1 MTDVRTKYVPP
12 SYNLTGFNCPHC
24 GVLAKQFWYNCY
36 SSAIGDDETPHVW
49 LPEQAEQADFSG
61 LNDTEQQ
68 EELEKWV
75 KKVATGVLVF
85 EVSQKYTNINVV
97 NLHASKCHN
106 CGDVGIWLHTRL
118 IWPAPHDAPLPNPDL
133 PPDVRADYEEA
144 GTILNLS
151 PRGSAALLRLAVQ
164 KLCAHLNEKG
174 KNIDEDIASLVKK
187 GLDVRVQKAL
197 DIVRVVGNNAVHPGL
212 IDLKDD
218 RATAEKLFGLVNMV
232 ADIMIS
238 QPKHLDSM
246 FNGLPEKNLKAI
258 EKRDAKNE

>member
-12 SYNLTGFNCPHC
+12 SSSLTGFNCPHC

-36 SSAIGDDETPHVW
+36 SKPVGDDETPHVW
-49 LPEQAEQADFSG
+49 LPDEAEKADFSG
-61 LNDTEQQ
+61 IDDPEQQ
-68 EELEKWV
+68 EDLKKWV
-75 KKVATGVLVF
+75 RKASTGVPF
-85 EVSQKYTNINVV
+85 FDGADKYVNLNVV
-97 NLHASKCHN
+97 NVHASKCHN
-106 CGDVGIWLHTRL
+106 CGDIALWLHDCL
-118 IWPAPHDAPLPNPDL
+118 MWPTSHDAPLPNPDL

-151 PRGSAALLRLAVQ
+151 PRGAAALLRLAVQ
-164 KLCAHLNEKG
+164 KLCAHLDEKG
-174 KNIDEDIASLVKK
+174 NNIDEDIASLVKK

-218 RATAEKLFGLVNMV
+218 RATAEKLFGLINMV
-232 ADIMIS
+232 ADIMIT
-238 QPKHLDSM
+238 QPKHLDGM

-258 EKRDAKNE
+258 ERRDAKKA